1 MAYIS
6 QISPEEATG
15 LLKQAYDLA
24 QDRAGGIANI
34 IRVMSHDAA
43 VLEVA
48 MQFYV
53 QLMKSPNALSKQQK
67 EMLAAVVSSANDCYY

>member
-24 QDRAGGIANI
+24 QDRAGAVANI
-34 IRVMSHDAA
+34 IRVMSHDVT
-43 VLEVA
+43 VLEA
-48 MQFYV
+48 SMQFYV
-53 QLMKSPNALSKQQK
+53 KLMKSPNALSSQQK
-67 EMLAAVVSSANDCYY
+67 EMLAAVVSNANDCYY